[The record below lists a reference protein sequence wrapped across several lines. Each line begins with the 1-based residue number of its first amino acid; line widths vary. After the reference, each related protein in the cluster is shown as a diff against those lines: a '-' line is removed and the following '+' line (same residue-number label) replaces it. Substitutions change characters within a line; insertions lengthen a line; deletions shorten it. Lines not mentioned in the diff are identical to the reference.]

1 MEQVNK
7 KYYGDEDTRRKMEVK
22 QAIYDELEEK
32 GSLEVEAVKE
42 KVFKDSPQMQA
53 DLEEKL
59 EKYNMEKR
67 SCQAQ
72 ERGDDQKVPEAAPD
86 DGHRHR
92 NHDSD
97 GRI

>member
-1 MEQVNK
+1 
-7 KYYGDEDTRRKMEVK
+7 
-22 QAIYDELEEK
+22 
-32 GSLEVEAVKE
+32 
-42 KVFKDSPQMQA
+42 MQA

-59 EKYNMEKR
+59 EKYNMEKEVVR
-67 SCQAQ
+67 PKSEATIK
-72 ERGDDQKVPEAAPD
+72 KVPEAAPD